1 MDEFIYVNPLCIINF
16 PAGEADGLVKG
27 DEVIGNW
34 RFWSITDVIDYFG
47 FTAGGETG
55 GARAA
60 TEGAM
65 EVTPVGG
72 FSSASGGCSRMTASA
87 GLLYRGENR
96 EGSVDWVNQIQSH
109 DGKRVRNVGLAQ
121 QRERWPWM
129 LVREE
134 KRKMREGFQLIP
146 FQIIPL
152 IFPSGYPDDGKK
164 NPSYRDIAANKIP
177 SLRIPMNCPSEEEEV
192 LHFSERVVATG
203 SPVKFLPG
211 FKGPLPFELE
221 TGYIEVGNSDDV
233 QLFYY
238 FVMSELN
245 SKSDP
250 LILWLIGG
258 PGCSALSENALIV
271 FRRLKRH
278 EFIPQVVT
286 YNILIHG
293 LCKLGREKVARE
305 FLNELVES
313 GHIPNAI
320 TYTTT
325 VKYCFRYRQF
335 EEGFKIIAEMRNKIY
350 TYDILIDGLCRTD
363 NLEEE
368 QQQLNRIIETDF
380 DSNLVA

>member
-1 MDEFIYVNPLCIINF
+1 MDEFTYVNPLCIIKF
-16 PAGEADGLVKG
+16 PEGEADGLVKG
-27 DEVIGNW
+27 DEVIGSW
-34 RFWSITDVIDYFG
+34 RLWSIVDIVGYFG
-47 FTAGGETG
+47 FTAGRETG

-72 FSSASGGCSRMTASA
+72 ISLASGGCSHMMASA
-87 GLLYRGENR
+87 GLPYRGENR
-96 EGSVDWVNQIQSH
+96 EGGVGWVHQIRSR
-109 DGKRVRNVGLAQ
+109 DDKRVRNVGLAQ

-129 LVREE
+129 LVREK
-134 KRKMREGFQLIP
+134 KRKMR
-146 FQIIPL
+146 
-152 IFPSGYPDDGKK
+152 
-164 NPSYRDIAANKIP
+164 
-177 SLRIPMNCPSEEEEV
+177 EEV
-192 LHFSERVVATG
+192 LHFSERVVAAG
-203 SPVKFLPG
+203 SPFKFLPR

-233 QLFYY
+233 QLFYF

-250 LILWLIGG
+250 LILWLIEG
-258 PGCSALSENALIV
+258 PGCSALSENALIL

-293 LCKLGREKVARE
+293 LCKLGREKIARE
-305 FLNELVES
+305 LLNELVES

-320 TYTTT
+320 TYTTM
-325 VKYCFRYRQF
+325 VKYCFRYKQF
-335 EEGFKIIAEMRNKIY
+335 EEVFKIIAEMRNKIY
-350 TYDILIDGLCRTD
+350 TYDILIDGLCRTG

-368 QQQLNRIIETDF
+368 QQQLNRIIETGF